1 MDEGGLPE
9 FYVSVWSG
17 LWAKGTLEAVVS
29 KLNSA
34 VVDALAKG
42 RSASADGFGRGGSRS
57 RSAFRGGSRG
67 IAGGG
72 NPKVLADRP
81 GNELASEV
89 ACRNARFCELPR
101 DKAFPAG
108 LRSLVA
114 RPTVQRVWL
123 LFLVAD
129 ASSFL
134 HQYETSRLIKAPGE
148 HVALECPNKELIKFA
163 LSNL

>member
-1 MDEGGLPE
+1 MSRALYSMLGR
-9 FYVSVWSG
+9 
-17 LWAKGTLEAVVS
+17 AV
-29 KLNSA
+29 
-34 VVDALAKG
+34 ALAAMPQARKTIRRQG
-42 RSASADGFGRGGSRS
+42 SAGNLQVLFGFLYHND
-57 RSAFRGGSRG
+57 F
-67 IAGGG
+67 
-72 NPKVLADRP
+72 P
-81 GNELASEV
+81 GCAIGTKPRL
-89 ACRNARFCELPR
+89 CELPR